1 MVKRGDFMKKIL
13 KVLFVLIVVMFI
25 CVSLYASINSWGNL
39 DVFGSTSYT
48 PELKLQVLL
57 FFIYYQSSIIISIVI
72 LYNLFKHSNILNLTK
87 FTYEEFKQKRIEYK
101 QNKLN
106 AKKEKLK
113 KQLEEIE
120 KTE

>member
-1 MVKRGDFMKKIL
+1 MVKRGDFMKKTL
-13 KVLFVLIVVMFI
+13 KVLFVLIVVIFI

-39 DVFGSTSYT
+39 DVLGSTSYPT
-48 PELKLQVLL
+48 DLKLQVLL
-57 FFIYYQSSIIISIVI
+57 FFVYYQSSIIISLVI

-87 FTYEEFKQKRIEYK
+87 YTYEEYK

>member
-1 MVKRGDFMKKIL
+1 MYLCLSFYFGV
-13 KVLFVLIVVMFI
+13 
-25 CVSLYASINSWGNL
+25 NSWGNL
-39 DVFGSTSYT
+39 TSIKNDFY
-48 PELKLQVLL
+48 PNDLKLLL
-57 FFIYYQSSIIISIVI
+57 VFSFIYNQLSIIISLVI

-87 FTYEEFKQKRIEYK
+87 YTYEEFKQKRIEYK